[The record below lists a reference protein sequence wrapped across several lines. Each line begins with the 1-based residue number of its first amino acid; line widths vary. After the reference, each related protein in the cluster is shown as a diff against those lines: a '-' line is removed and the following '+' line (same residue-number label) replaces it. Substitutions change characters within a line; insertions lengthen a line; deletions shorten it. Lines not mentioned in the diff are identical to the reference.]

1 MMEGTTDRPP
11 VQEPP
16 DDDKDGKHIQAESQ
30 SDTEPFD
37 VPTIASFGSAP
48 LGDIKEAS
56 LALKKRIDEA
66 KRPNDMPLD
75 SALGNPDWEESAADG
90 HLDLPQDDD

>member
-1 MMEGTTDRPP
+1 MVGATDKPS

-30 SDTEPFD
+30 SDTEPSD
-37 VPTIASFGSAP
+37 VPAVASLGSAP
-48 LGDIKEAS
+48 LGDIEEAS
-56 LALKKRIDEA
+56 LELKKRDAA
-66 KRPNDMPLD
+66 KRRHDMRQD

-90 HLDLPQDDD
+90 HLDLPEDDD

>member
-1 MMEGTTDRPP
+1 MMEDTTDRPP

-37 VPTIASFGSAP
+37 VSTITSLGSSP

-56 LALKKRIDEA
+56 LDLKKGIDEA
-66 KRPNDMPLD
+66 KRPNDM
-75 SALGNPDWEESAADG
+75 LGNLDWEESAAEG
-90 HLDLPQDDD
+90 HLDLPKDND